1 MGLGEVFGGIE
12 GLQGV
17 GSKLISYTIWGAI
30 GFVVLIVFGVI
41 IWWARK
47 RKKWNLRVEV
57 KMPRSDGKIIYS
69 EKAKGHYNVVE
80 GIVSIKRKK
89 LPAVGM
95 KPFDVR
101 NYLQGLNFLE
111 VIQVGPNEFIPIH
124 PKSFNTLHD
133 FKDGKKY
140 ALLDIEADLSK
151 RKVWKNYYERSCAKR
166 YTLLGWLDRHWRA
179 MELGIIIFII
189 LLGMS
194 ILWMRMPTICG

>member
-1 MGLGEVFGGIE
+1 MDIGGMFSGLKSAGSSLVTYALWFLGGLLFLGILT
-12 GLQGV
+12 GL
-17 GSKLISYTIWGAI
+17 LIWNN
-30 GFVVLIVFGVI
+30 
-41 IWWARK
+41 K
-47 RKKWNLRVEV
+47 RKKWNLRVEI

-69 EKAKGHYNVVE
+69 EKAKGHYNTKE
-80 GIVSIKRKK
+80 GIVTIKRKK
-89 LPAVGM
+89 LPAIGM

-101 NYLQGLNFLE
+101 TYLQGLDFLG

-124 PKSFNTLHD
+124 PKSFNTLSD
-133 FKDGKKY
+133 FKDGEKY

-151 RKVWKNYYERSCAKR
+151 RKVWKQYYERSCAKR

-179 MELGIIIFII
+179 VELGIIIFII